1 MSDLCDLLESKAGFD
16 YSIPASEEAI
26 KQAETTL
33 HLQFAEDYK
42 EYLCEYGS
50 VTFDGH
56 ELTGIGPN
64 KWQDVVES
72 TKRARLASNV
82 PHDCYVI
89 ERPGIDGIIIWQNQ
103 SGTVFSTAPYAEPK
117 PIAHSLIQY
126 LSNQQNA

>member
-26 KQAETTL
+26 KQAETAL

-42 EYLCEYGS
+42 EYLRNYGS
-50 VTFDGH
+50 ASFDGR

-72 TKRARLASNV
+72 TKRTRLANNV
-82 PHDCYVI
+82 PPDYYVI
-89 ERPGIDGIIIWQNQ
+89 ERLGIDGIIIWQNQ
-103 SGTVFSTAPYAEPK
+103 SGTVLSTAPYEEPK
-117 PIAHSLIQY
+117 PIARSLIEY
-126 LSNQQNA
+126 LSD

>member
-26 KQAETTL
+26 EQAEAVL
-33 HLQFAEDYK
+33 HLQFAKDYK
-42 EYLCEYGS
+42 EYLREYGS

-72 TKRARLASNV
+72 TKRALLANNV
-82 PHDCYVI
+82 PPDCYVI
-89 ERPGIDGIIIWQNQ
+89 ERLGIDGIIIWQDSSGLIYETSPQ
-103 SGTVFSTAPYAEPK
+103 SK
-117 PIAHSLIQY
+117 PVQKHDSLIDY
-126 LSNQQNA
+126 INN

>member
-26 KQAETTL
+26 EQAEAVL
-33 HLQFAEDYK
+33 HLQFAKDYK
-42 EYLCEYGS
+42 EYLREYGS

-72 TKRARLASNV
+72 TKRARTANNV
-82 PHDCYVI
+82 PEDYYVI
-89 ERPGIDGIIIWQNQ
+89 ERLGIDGIIVWQNKKGQ
-103 SGTVFSTAPYAEPK
+103 VHLTTPTDGLSCVAD
-117 PIAHSLIQY
+117 SLTDY
-126 LSNQQNA
+126 LSK

>member
-72 TKRARLASNV
+72 TKRARSANDV
-82 PHDCYVI
+82 PEGYYVI
-89 ERPGIDGIIIWQNQ
+89 ERLGIDGIIVWQDSSGLIYENSPQ
-103 SGTVFSTAPYAEPK
+103 SK
-117 PIAHSLIQY
+117 PVLMHDSLIDY
-126 LSNQQNA
+126 INS